1 MAQIRLAWWRDGIA
15 AQILPAEHCSPEME
29 ALRAADGFAEARAG
43 LIAMIDGWEALI
55 LGEEGDGSDML
66 SVYASGRGAGLFA
79 ALAPDYTERSAA
91 VGQIWALWDLA
102 GHVQDTALA
111 EEAIALARSLDKDV
125 TRACLPR
132 PLAMMGGAA
141 LADIRRG
148 RGSPSQLTP
157 GLYARLLRL
166 QIFGR

>member
-15 AQILPAEHCSPEME
+15 AQLLPPEHCSPEME
-29 ALRAADGFAEARAG
+29 ALRAAEGFADARDG

-55 LGEEGDGSDML
+55 LGEEGDGPDML
-66 SVYASGRGAGLFA
+66 SAYSKGRGAGLFA
-79 ALAPDYTERSAA
+79 ALAPEYAERSALA
-91 VGQIWALWDLA
+91 GQVWGLWDLA
-102 GHVQDTALA
+102 GHVRDAALA
-111 EEAIALARSLDKDV
+111 EEAIALARSLIEGAGPV
-125 TRACLPR
+125 RLPR
-132 PLAMMGGAA
+132 MLAMMGGVA

-148 RGSPSQLTP
+148 RGASPQLTP